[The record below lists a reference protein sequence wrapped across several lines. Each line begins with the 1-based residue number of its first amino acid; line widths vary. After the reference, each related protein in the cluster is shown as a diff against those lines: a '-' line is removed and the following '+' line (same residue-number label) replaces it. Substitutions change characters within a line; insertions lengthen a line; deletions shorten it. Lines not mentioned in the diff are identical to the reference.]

1 MCHVSRGWRRTV
13 FKYELL
19 ELFLEQF
26 DVDEEL
32 IKELG
37 TEVLS

>member
-1 MCHVSRGWRRTV
+1 MCHVSRGWRKTV

>member
-1 MCHVSRGWRRTV
+1 M